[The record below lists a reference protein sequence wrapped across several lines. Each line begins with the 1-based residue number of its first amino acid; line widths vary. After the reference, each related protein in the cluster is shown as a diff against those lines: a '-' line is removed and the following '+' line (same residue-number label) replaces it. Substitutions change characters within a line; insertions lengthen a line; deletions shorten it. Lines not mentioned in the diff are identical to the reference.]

1 MISQVIDFLKLF
13 CQMTEYYKL
22 LNAFQNAKNKYLH
35 PPPLT
40 VFGKHVARKQ
50 GNRICVPLTGN

>member
-1 MISQVIDFLKLF
+1 MISLVIDFLKLF
-13 CQMTEYYKL
+13 CQMTKCYKL
-22 LNAFQNAKNKYLH
+22 LYAFQNAKNKYLH

-50 GNRICVPLTGN
+50 GNRICAPLVGN